1 MMKRRVSLHL
11 TTMAAA
17 LVAAALSISSLVD
30 VHAQSTWYPG
40 KGAELGTYFVYT
52 IRDLEYE
59 SARELEVAIWLG
71 SRDDQGNW
79 IADVSVN
86 DAGIVSNGKMVLS
99 SINMQPQSADPSVSK
114 YRAII
119 QRTLTWLGD
128 FANSSDPKSLAP
140 SAWGRLAITGGVP
153 VGVGAPVALQVTN
166 EQITAANT
174 TWNTTI
180 VGFRYAKDSK
190 IWVAENFP
198 LPIKAEVYAFRTE
211 EPIPVQY
218 SFELKRFG
226 RSDKP
231 IELTP
236 GVVEIPKPP
245 LEKFGSTG
253 NVYVLLYWG
262 PQTIMPGQDVQIA
275 AQLYDA
281 GKRPL
286 RETERYTIEIFDG
299 DKSILKQELSNNLQP
314 VTVRFE
320 SEGVKKVVV
329 SYIVPFRTGE
339 GETRLIDRTEF
350 NIVVVPEFPVAIM
363 VILASIMAVTIVVA
377 RGRLG
382 SIMHRQF

>member
-1 MMKRRVSLHL
+1 MKRRVSLHL
-11 TTMAAA
+11 TTMAAV

>member
-11 TTMAAA
+11 TTMAAV

-286 RETERYTIEIFDG
+286 KETERYTIEIFDG

>member
-1 MMKRRVSLHL
+1 MKRRVSLHL
-11 TTMAAA
+11 TTMAAV

-286 RETERYTIEIFDG
+286 KETERYTIEIFDG

>member
-1 MMKRRVSLHL
+1 MKRRVSLHL

>member
-1 MMKRRVSLHL
+1 
-11 TTMAAA
+11 
-17 LVAAALSISSLVD
+17 
-30 VHAQSTWYPG
+30 
-40 KGAELGTYFVYT
+40 
-52 IRDLEYE
+52 
-59 SARELEVAIWLG
+59 
-71 SRDDQGNW
+71 
-79 IADVSVN
+79 
-86 DAGIVSNGKMVLS
+86 
-99 SINMQPQSADPSVSK
+99 
-114 YRAII
+114 
-119 QRTLTWLGD
+119 
-128 FANSSDPKSLAP
+128 
-140 SAWGRLAITGGVP
+140 
-153 VGVGAPVALQVTN
+153 
-166 EQITAANT
+166 
-174 TWNTTI
+174 
-180 VGFRYAKDSK
+180 
-190 IWVAENFP
+190 
-198 LPIKAEVYAFRTE
+198 
-211 EPIPVQY
+211 
-218 SFELKRFG
+218 
-226 RSDKP
+226 
-231 IELTP
+231 
-236 GVVEIPKPP
+236 PP

>member
-1 MMKRRVSLHL
+1 MKRVAKYVAVMIL
-11 TTMAAA
+11 TA
-17 LVAAALSISSLVD
+17 VLSISSLVTVAD
-30 VHAQSTWYPG
+30 AQSTWYPG

-59 SARELEVAIWLG
+59 SGRELEIAIWLG

-79 IADVSVN
+79 VADVSVN
-86 DAGIVSNGKMVLS
+86 DAGSVSNGKMVLS
-99 SINMQPQSADPSVSK
+99 SINMQPQSAEPSVSK
-114 YRAII
+114 YRAIV

-128 FANSSDPKSLAP
+128 FANSADPKPLAP

-153 VGVGAPVALQVTN
+153 VGVGAPASLQVTN
-166 EQITAANT
+166 EQVTAANT
-174 TWNTTI
+174 PWNTTI

-236 GVVEIPKPP
+236 SVVEIPKPP
-245 LEKFGSTG
+245 LEKLSSNGS
-253 NVYVLLYWG
+253 VYVLLYWG
-262 PQTIMPGQDVQIA
+262 PQTIMPGQDVQFA
-275 AQLYDA
+275 AQLYDPS
-281 GKRPL
+281 KRPL
-286 RETERYTIEIFDG
+286 RDTERYTIEIFDG
-299 DKSILKQELSNNLQP
+299 DKSILRQELSNNLQP

-320 SEGVKKVVV
+320 SEGTKRVVV
-329 SYIVPFRTGE
+329 SYLTSFRTGE
-339 GETRLIDRTEF
+339 GETKIVDKTEF
-350 NIVVVPEFPVAIM
+350 NIVVVPEFPLGVMAI
-363 VILASIMAVTIVVA
+363 VASIMAVMIAVT

-382 SIMHRQF
+382 SILHRQF